1 MQEILTL
8 LVSFSAVFALG
19 AIAAKAVVTLRSR
32 SHRDGCTPVEN
43 AKVRMK
49 TSTALYRCRLI
60 SHDRNSWVFTA
71 PMQRDNYVP
80 ISVGEQVTCEVIA
93 NGGLIIFSSVVTS
106 RKAIEGSI
114 VVAAPKN
121 IKLENR
127 RDQSDRKEI
136 DMAVVVAGKNGA
148 VIDLSPGG
156 ARVKIQGFEREGNMV
171 RVDLPSGESRG
182 AIVVDSKND
191 HMGSVIRLKFDEPIE
206 V

>member
-1 MQEILTL
+1 MQEILIL

-19 AIAAKAVVTLRSR
+19 AIAAKAVVSLGSRSR
-32 SHRDGCTPVEN
+32 RDGCTPVEN

-93 NGGLIIFSSVVTS
+93 NGGLIVFSTVVTS

-114 VVAAPKN
+114 VVASPKN
-121 IKLENR
+121 VKLENR